1 MEIETFLAG
10 NVSLGIASVVF
21 MLIVSRVNR
30 PFLRDVWN
38 DPDRLWRVIARLA
51 LIANAALVLWITIQ
65 DNWRQ
70 LSGTPYRSIQLFPSK
85 RIEYNPPSDNIRHI
99 TFILL
104 GIALVFTAC
113 LLARHVG
120 GYAMQIVILLMSVV
134 AWVPFFILHQRLDI
148 NLALGFDGSWTN
160 PIDALSY
167 LLFVVLAWITDFGV
181 TLLTYLVLLCVV
193 ALPVTLILDITRLR
207 RPKVRGEANSYFR
220 SLAHRP

>member
-10 NVSLGIASVVF
+10 NVSLSIAIIVF
-21 MLIVSRVNR
+21 IVIIGRVNR

-51 LIANAALVLWITIQ
+51 LVANAALVLWISIQ

-70 LSGTPYRSIQLFPSK
+70 LSGTPYRSIQIFPSK
-85 RIEYNPPSDNIRHI
+85 RVEYNPPPENIRQI
-99 TFILL
+99 SFILL
-104 GIALVFTAC
+104 GIALVLTAC

-160 PIDALSY
+160 PLDAFSY

-181 TLLTYLVLLCVV
+181 AVLTYLVLLSIV